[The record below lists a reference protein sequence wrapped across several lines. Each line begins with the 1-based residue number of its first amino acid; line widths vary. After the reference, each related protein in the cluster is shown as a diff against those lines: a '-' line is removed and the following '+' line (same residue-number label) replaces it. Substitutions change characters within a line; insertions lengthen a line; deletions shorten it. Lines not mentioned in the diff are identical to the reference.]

1 MKSRSGH
8 AATRTTPPLLRW
20 GMLVITVLVLGGSLG
35 CAHRYAVRVDGP
47 AGMGPDAEL
56 AIQEM
61 LVRNLVAD
69 EPVRRPVMVSLG
81 GWPAESA
88 DPPGGFLER
97 LSDVPVSLKPVSQF
111 DQASTPNAVL
121 IALHEIQWT
130 TEDEASVVVTRVRFG
145 VGASDGFTANVQRT
159 DGAWRITGTT
169 HHWNT

>member
-97 LSDVPVSLKPVSQF
+97 LSDVPVSL
-111 DQASTPNAVL
+111 